1 MFSSDQINK
10 IGKEISNKVE
20 GKTLF
25 DDFSRGRYSTDASV
39 YQIKP
44 IGVVLPRDTNDVL
57 NVMEYSQQNSIP
69 LLARGGGSSQ
79 CGQTVGESIVLDY
92 SRHQNK
98 ILDLNVEEK
107 SIWVEPGVVLDHLNA
122 YLKPHGLWFPVDVS
136 TSSRATIGGMSA
148 NNSCGSR
155 SLYYG
160 NMVHNVLAIETI
172 LDDGSIHT
180 FDEIQKIIW

>member
-57 NVMEYSQQNSIP
+57 NVMEYSQKNSIP
-69 LLARGGGSSQ
+69 LLEA
-79 CGQTVGESIVLDY
+79 
-92 SRHQNK
+92 
-98 ILDLNVEEK
+98 VE
-107 SIWVEPGVVLDHLNA
+107 
-122 YLKPHGLWFPVDVS
+122 
-136 TSSRATIGGMSA
+136 
-148 NNSCGSR
+148 
-155 SLYYG
+155 
-160 NMVHNVLAIETI
+160 VHNVVRQLVKVW
-172 LDDGSIHT
+172 S
-180 FDEIQKIIW
+180 

>member
-69 LLARGGGSSQ
+69 LLARAVSY
-79 CGQTVGESIVLDY
+79 T
-92 SRHQNK
+92 
-98 ILDLNVEEK
+98 
-107 SIWVEPGVVLDHLNA
+107 HL
-122 YLKPHGLWFPVDVS
+122 
-136 TSSRATIGGMSA
+136 RA
-148 NNSCGSR
+148 
-155 SLYYG
+155 
-160 NMVHNVLAIETI
+160 HET
-172 LDDGSIHT
+172 
-180 FDEIQKIIW
+180 